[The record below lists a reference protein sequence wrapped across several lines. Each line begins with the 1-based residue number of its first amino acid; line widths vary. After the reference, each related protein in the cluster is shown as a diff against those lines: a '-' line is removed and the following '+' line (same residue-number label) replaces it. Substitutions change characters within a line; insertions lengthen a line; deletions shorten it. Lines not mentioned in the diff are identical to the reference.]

1 MNKEIIQRLARYKN
15 ILQRLKSLGFVKV
28 FSDNLGDAAG
38 ISPALVRKDFS
49 IANLAVGNKRGGY
62 KIDLLIQNLNHVLGM
77 NTPHRIVIV
86 GCGKIGTA
94 LINYQGFV
102 REDIRVVAGF
112 DSNALR
118 LNPEAPIPIL
128 PVDELGAFIRR
139 EKIKIAVMTVPESAA
154 TQILDILVPAGI
166 KGILNFT
173 PVQLKASED
182 IFIQNINIAMEIEN
196 LFYYIHFIK
205 KGNVKMSAVPPQ
217 PS

>member
-15 ILQRLKSLGFVKV
+15 ILLRLKSLGFVKV

-49 IANLAVGNKRGGY
+49 IANLTVGNKRGGY

-77 NTPHRIVIV
+77 NTSQRIVII
-86 GCGKIGTA
+86 GCGKVGTA
-94 LINYQGFV
+94 LINYPGFA

-128 PVDELGAFIRR
+128 SVEELGDFIH
-139 EKIKIAVMTVPESAA
+139 V
-154 TQILDILVPAGI
+154 
-166 KGILNFT
+166 F
-173 PVQLKASED
+173 
-182 IFIQNINIAMEIEN
+182 
-196 LFYYIHFIK
+196 
-205 KGNVKMSAVPPQ
+205 
-217 PS
+217 

>member
-62 KIDLLIQNLNHVLGM
+62 KIDLLIQSLDRVLGM
-77 NTPHRIVIV
+77 NIPQRVVIV

-94 LINYQGFV
+94 LINYQGFS

-128 PVDELGAFIRR
+128 PVEELGEFITR
-139 EKIKIAVMTVPESAA
+139 ENIKVAVVTVPETAVP
-154 TQILDILVPAGI
+154 QVVEILVAAGI
-166 KGILNFT
+166 KGILNFA
-173 PVQLKASED
+173 PVQLKVPDD
-182 IFIQNINIAMEIEN
+182 IFVQSINTALEIEN
-196 LFYYIHFIK
+196 LFYYIHFAK
-205 KGNVKMSAVPPQ
+205 KNTTKPLDAKANT
-217 PS
+217 